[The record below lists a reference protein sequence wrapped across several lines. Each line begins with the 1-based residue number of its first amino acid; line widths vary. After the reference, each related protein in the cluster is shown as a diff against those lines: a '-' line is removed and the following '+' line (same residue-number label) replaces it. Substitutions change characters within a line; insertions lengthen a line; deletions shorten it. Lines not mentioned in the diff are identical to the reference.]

1 MFIYRDALAKNAYN
15 LPFYSLPTLKPMRIT
30 LTYISVILL
39 WATTPL
45 AIKWSGQGPGFLF
58 GVTARMAIGTVCILL
73 VLALMRQRLAWHR
86 KALLTYLA
94 IALQIY
100 GAMLAVYW
108 AAQFIPSG
116 WISVIFGLTPLMTAL
131 LAAIFLGERS
141 LTLGKL
147 LAYGLGIGGL
157 VIMFGSALQLGQ
169 DAVLG
174 IGGVLVSAFL
184 QSLSA
189 VWVKRIAAKLP
200 ALSQVTGGLLL
211 ALPAYLLTWW
221 LVDGHWPVLL
231 TPTSLAAII
240 YLGVIATSLGFV
252 LYYYLLTHLPAT
264 RVALITLVSPLLALM
279 LGHVMN
285 HEPLT
290 LKVVTG
296 TLLILSALI
305 VHTFFERIPALKV
318 R

>member
-1 MFIYRDALAKNAYN
+1 
-15 LPFYSLPTLKPMRIT
+15 MRIT

-73 VLALMRQRLAWHR
+73 VLALMQQRLAWHR

-147 LAYGLGIGGL
+147 LAYGLGMGGL
-157 VIMFGSALQLGQ
+157 IVMFGSALQLGH

-231 TPTSLAAII
+231 TPTSLVAII
-240 YLGVIATSLGFV
+240 YLGIIATSLGFV

-264 RVALITLVSPLLALM
+264 RVALITLMSPLLALM

-305 VHTFFERIPALKV
+305 VHTFFERIPTLKT

>member
-1 MFIYRDALAKNAYN
+1 
-15 LPFYSLPTLKPMRIT
+15 MRIT

-73 VLALMRQRLAWHR
+73 VLALMRQRLVWHR

-157 VIMFGSALQLGQ
+157 IVMFGSALQLGH

-184 QSLSA
+184 QSISA

-221 LVDGHWPVLL
+221 IVDGHWPVLL

-305 VHTFFERIPALKV
+305 VHTFFERIPALKT
-318 R
+318 RSK

>member
-58 GVTARMAIGTVCILL
+58 GVTTRMAIGTVCILL

-279 LGHVMN
+279 LGHFMN

-305 VHTFFERIPALKV
+305 VHTFFERITALKV

>member
-1 MFIYRDALAKNAYN
+1 
-15 LPFYSLPTLKPMRIT
+15 MRIT

-147 LAYGLGIGGL
+147 LAYGLGMGGL
-157 VIMFGSALQLGQ
+157 IVMFGSALQLGH

-231 TPTSLAAII
+231 TPTSLVAII
-240 YLGVIATSLGFV
+240 YLGIIATSLGFV

-264 RVALITLVSPLLALM
+264 RVALITLMSPLLALM

-305 VHTFFERIPALKV
+305 VHTFFERIPTLKT

>member
-1 MFIYRDALAKNAYN
+1 
-15 LPFYSLPTLKPMRIT
+15 MRIT

-100 GAMLAVYW
+100 GAMLTVYW

-157 VIMFGSALQLGQ
+157 VVMFGSALQLGH

-184 QSLSA
+184 QSISA

-221 LVDGHWPVLL
+221 IVDGHWPVLL

-279 LGHVMN
+279 LGHFMN

-290 LKVVTG
+290 IKVVTG

-305 VHTFFERIPALKV
+305 VHTFFERIPALKA

>member
-1 MFIYRDALAKNAYN
+1 
-15 LPFYSLPTLKPMRIT
+15 MRIY
-30 LTYISVILL
+30 LAYISVILL

-147 LAYGLGIGGL
+147 LAYGLGMGGL
-157 VIMFGSALQLGQ
+157 IVMFGSALQLGH

-231 TPTSLAAII
+231 TPTSLVAII
-240 YLGVIATSLGFV
+240 YLGIIATSLGFV

-264 RVALITLVSPLLALM
+264 RVALITLMSPLLALM

-305 VHTFFERIPALKV
+305 VHTFFERIPTLKT

>member
-1 MFIYRDALAKNAYN
+1 
-15 LPFYSLPTLKPMRIT
+15 MRIT

-73 VLALMRQRLAWHR
+73 VLALMRQRLVWHR

-157 VIMFGSALQLGQ
+157 IVMFGSALQLGH

-279 LGHVMN
+279 LGHLMN

-296 TLLILSALI
+296 TLLILSALL
-305 VHTFFERIPALKV
+305 VHTFFERIPALKT

>member
-1 MFIYRDALAKNAYN
+1 
-15 LPFYSLPTLKPMRIT
+15 MRIT

-73 VLALMRQRLAWHR
+73 VQALMRQRLAWHR

-184 QSLSA
+184 QSISA

-240 YLGVIATSLGFV
+240 YLGVIATTLGFV

-279 LGHVMN
+279 LGHFMN

-305 VHTFFERIPALKV
+305 VHTFFERITALKV

>member
-1 MFIYRDALAKNAYN
+1 
-15 LPFYSLPTLKPMRIT
+15 MRIT

-58 GVTARMAIGTVCILL
+58 GVTARMAIGTVCIVL

-147 LAYGLGIGGL
+147 LAYGLGMGGL
-157 VIMFGSALQLGQ
+157 IVMFGSALQLGH

-189 VWVKRIAAKLP
+189 VWVKCIAAKLP

-231 TPTSLAAII
+231 TPTSLVAII
-240 YLGVIATSLGFV
+240 YLGIIATSLGFV

-264 RVALITLVSPLLALM
+264 RVALITLMSPLLALM

-305 VHTFFERIPALKV
+305 VHTFFEHIPTLKT

>member
-1 MFIYRDALAKNAYN
+1 
-15 LPFYSLPTLKPMRIT
+15 MRIT

-100 GAMLAVYW
+100 GAMLTVYW

-157 VIMFGSALQLGQ
+157 VVMFGSALQLGH

-184 QSLSA
+184 QSISA

-240 YLGVIATSLGFV
+240 YLGIIATSLGFV

-279 LGHVMN
+279 LGHFMN

-290 LKVVTG
+290 IKVVTG

-305 VHTFFERIPALKV
+305 VHTFFERIPALKA